1 MSHPASPRVVH
12 IEWGRIEVALA
23 DDASRVFKDVRLYPG
38 GAREWDWNE
47 TGMRHVPGIQ
57 VADVEELLAKG
68 SRTIILSRGMQ
79 LVLQVPPAT
88 VEWLEKQGV
97 RVEVLESS
105 LAVARYNELCAH
117 EPVGALIHST
127 C

>member
-1 MSHPASPRVVH
+1 MSNASRPRIVQ
-12 IEWGRIEVALA
+12 IEWGRIEVALPDGA
-23 DDASRVFKDVRLYPG
+23 ARTFKDVRLYPDS
-38 GAREWDWNE
+38 AREWDWGE

-57 VADVEELLAKG
+57 IADVEELLAKG
-68 SRTIILSRGMQ
+68 CRTVILSRGMQ

-105 LAVARYNELCAH
+105 LAAARYNELR
-117 EPVGALIHST
+117 EQQLVGALIHST

>member
-1 MSHPASPRVVH
+1 MSNPSNPRVVQ
-12 IEWGRIEVALA
+12 IEWGRIEVALPEGA
-23 DDASRVFKDVRLYPG
+23 ARAFKDVRLYPG
-38 GAREWDWNE
+38 GAREWDWGE

-57 VADVEELLAKG
+57 VADVEDLLEKG
-68 SRTIILSRGMQ
+68 SRTVILSRGMQ

-105 LAVARYNELCAH
+105 LAAARYNQLREH